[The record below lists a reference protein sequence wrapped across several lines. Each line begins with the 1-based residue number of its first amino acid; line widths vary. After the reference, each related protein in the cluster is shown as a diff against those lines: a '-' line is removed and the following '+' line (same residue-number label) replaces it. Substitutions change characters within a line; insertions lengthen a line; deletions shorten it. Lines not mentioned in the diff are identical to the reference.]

1 MSTGQAAIRPIL
13 YSFRRCPY
21 AIRARLAIW
30 QAGIDVAH
38 REILLRDK
46 PAEMLAISPKG
57 TVPVLEL
64 PDGTVIDE
72 SIDVMRWALAKN
84 DPDDWLTA
92 AAGDQIDALVR
103 RNDLEFKPLLDAY
116 KYPERHGERSQA
128 QWRDAA
134 LASHL
139 IDLNARLA
147 QHRHLLG
154 ARRSLADAALFP
166 FVRQFAGVDPAWFEQ
181 AALPHLRAWLNDWL
195 SSGLF
200 GRVMAKQPLFVSA
213 IDA

>member
-1 MSTGQAAIRPIL
+1 MGEAATRPIL

-30 QAGIDVAH
+30 QADIAVAH

-46 PAEMLAISPKG
+46 PPEMLAISPKG
-57 TVPVLEL
+57 TVPVLQL

-72 SIDVMRWALAKN
+72 SIDVMRWALSMN
-84 DPDDWLTA
+84 DPDDWLTVA
-92 AAGDQIDALVR
+92 DEAQIDALVC

-134 LASHL
+134 LDTHL
-139 IDLNARLA
+139 LDLDARLA

-166 FVRQFAGVDPAWFEQ
+166 FVRQFAGVNPVWFEQ
-181 AALPHLRAWLNDWL
+181 ASLPHLRAWLNDWL
-195 SSGLF
+195 NSDLF
-200 GRVMAKQPLFVSA
+200 SRVMAKQPLFVSA
-213 IDA
+213 ADA